1 MGSNSFPLYFSTV
14 VVIITQSGLVCSFLY
29 CEFLSKY
36 FIVSQSAK
44 SIIIIACQAITWLQR
59 KSNNIHSQQVS

>member
-29 CEFLSKY
+29 CEFLS
-36 FIVSQSAK
+36 IVSQSEFRAK
-44 SIIIIACQAITWLQR
+44 SIIIIACQAIAWLQR
-59 KSNNIHSQQVS
+59 TFILSK